1 MSNPFS
7 KTYVSKHGDEVLAG
21 SKQFTRPGSAEPIV
35 ASNGEINA
43 SNKVDLMKGIAQL
56 MALASAGDIKSTHE
70 EKAVASMAEQKQ
82 VLAEAVTAGVHSDAF
97 MALGETMAA
106 QVNETLGR
114 EGFSRKLLQF
124 RQLSNGDVL
133 KVRLRKRD
141 TLAFVTTSN
150 PNVIASVARQQF
162 AIPDMFNLSCN
173 VNIEKIEMAQ
183 DTGDLL
189 QDRYEDALEQM
200 MCAEDRVFL
209 KLAREASGSYNTPFG
224 FSDFTPTVCSSM
236 RTAIQ
241 SNGGI
246 PVTQMLIS
254 FDIWNDIIAQPEFTA
269 WYSEIAKHELVLEGN
284 LGTLMGMN
292 IITDGYRIDTL
303 KVLPERT
310 VYMFGAPETLGV
322 IGQWGDMSV
331 DSVNKAND
339 GQARVGWFIS
349 AIEAMCLGNAR
360 AIVRGQKL

>member
-43 SNKVDLMKGIAQL
+43 SNKEDLMKGISAL
-56 MALASAGDIKSTHE
+56 MALASAGQVKKAE
-70 EKAVASMAEQKQ
+70 EKAVASVADHKAM
-82 VLAEAVTAGVHSDAF
+82 LAEASTNYDAAV
-97 MALGETMAA
+97 ALADTFTA

-114 EGFSRKLLQF
+114 DGFARRLMQF
-124 RQLSNGDVL
+124 RQLNNGDVL

-150 PNVIASVARQQF
+150 PNTIASVARQQF
-162 AIPDMFNLSCN
+162 AIPEMFNISCN
-173 VNIEKIEMAQ
+173 VNIEKIELAQ

-189 QDRYEDALEQM
+189 QDRYEDALEQV

-209 KLAREASGSYNTPFG
+209 KLAREAAGVYNSPFG
-224 FSDFTPTVCSSM
+224 FTNFTPEVCAAM

-241 SNGGI
+241 QNGGI
-246 PVTQMLIS
+246 PVTQMLVS
-254 FDIWNDIIAQPEFTA
+254 YDIWNDIIANPEFTA
-269 WYSEIAKHELVLEGN
+269 FYSEIAKHELVLEGN

-292 IITDGYRIDTL
+292 IVTDGYRIETL
-303 KVLPERT
+303 RVLPQNT

-331 DSVNKAND
+331 DSVNKANF
-339 GQARVGWFIS
+339 GQARLGWFINV
-349 AIEAMCLGNAR
+349 IEAMCIGNAR
-360 AIVRGQKL
+360 SVTMGKRLA

>member
-43 SNKVDLMKGIAQL
+43 SNKEDLMKGISAL
-56 MALASAGDIKSTHE
+56 MALASAGQVKKSE
-70 EKAVASMAEQKQ
+70 EKAVASVADHKAM
-82 VLAEAVTAGVHSDAF
+82 LAEASTNYDAAV
-97 MALGETMAA
+97 ALADTFTA

-114 EGFSRKLLQF
+114 DGFARRLMQF
-124 RQLSNGDVL
+124 RQLNNGDVL

-150 PNVIASVARQQF
+150 PNTIASVARQQF
-162 AIPDMFNLSCN
+162 AIPEMFNISCN
-173 VNIEKIEMAQ
+173 VNIEKIELAQ

-189 QDRYEDALEQM
+189 QDRYEDALEQV

-209 KLAREASGSYNTPFG
+209 KLAREAAGVYNSPFG
-224 FSDFTPTVCSSM
+224 FTNFTPEVCAAM

-241 SNGGI
+241 QNGGI
-246 PVTQMLIS
+246 PVTQMLVS
-254 FDIWNDIIAQPEFTA
+254 YDIWNDIIANPEFTA
-269 WYSEIAKHELVLEGN
+269 FYSEIAKHELVLEGN

-292 IITDGYRIDTL
+292 IVTDGYRIETL
-303 KVLPERT
+303 RVLPQNT

-331 DSVNKAND
+331 DSVNKANF
-339 GQARVGWFIS
+339 GQARLGWFINV
-349 AIEAMCLGNAR
+349 IEAMCIGNAR
-360 AIVRGQKL
+360 SVTMGKRLA

>member
-1 MSNPFS
+1 MYNPFS

-43 SNKVDLMKGIAQL
+43 SNKEDLMKGISAL
-56 MALASAGDIKSTHE
+56 MALASAGQVKKAE
-70 EKAVASMAEQKQ
+70 EKAVASVADHKAM
-82 VLAEAVTAGVHSDAF
+82 LAEASTNYDAAV
-97 MALGETMAA
+97 ALADTFTA

-114 EGFSRKLLQF
+114 DGFARRLMQF
-124 RQLSNGDVL
+124 RQLNNGDVP

-150 PNVIASVARQQF
+150 PNTIASVARQKF
-162 AIPDMFNLSCN
+162 AIPEMFNISCN
-173 VNIEKIEMAQ
+173 VNIEKIELAQ

-189 QDRYEDALEQM
+189 QDRYEDALEQV

-209 KLAREASGSYNTPFG
+209 KLAHEAAGVYNSPFG
-224 FSDFTPTVCSSM
+224 FTNFTPEVCAAM

-241 SNGGI
+241 QNGGI
-246 PVTQMLIS
+246 PVTQMLVS
-254 FDIWNDIIAQPEFTA
+254 YDIWNDIIANPEFTA
-269 WYSEIAKHELVLEGN
+269 FYSEIAKHELVLEGN

-292 IITDGYRIDTL
+292 IVTDGYRIETL
-303 KVLPERT
+303 RVLPQNT

-322 IGQWGDMSV
+322 ICQWGDMSV
-331 DSVNKAND
+331 DSVNKANF
-339 GQARVGWFIS
+339 GQARLGWFINV
-349 AIEAMCLGNAR
+349 IEAMCIGNAR
-360 AIVRGQKL
+360 SVTMGKRLA

>member
-7 KTYVSKHGDEVLAG
+7 KSYQFTNAHGDEVVAG
-21 SKQFTRPGSAEPIV
+21 SQQFTRPGSAEPIV

-43 SNKVDLMKGIAQL
+43 SSKEDLMKGISAL
-56 MALASAGDIKSTHE
+56 MALAGAGKIQKTE
-70 EKAVASMAEQKQ
+70 EKAVASAADHKAMLVEASSNYDSA
-82 VLAEAVTAGVHSDAF
+82 VALAETF
-97 MALGETMAA
+97 TA

-114 EGFSRKLLQF
+114 DGFARRLMQY
-124 RQLSNGDVL
+124 RQLNNGDVL

-141 TLAFVTTSN
+141 TLAFVSTSN
-150 PNVIASVARQQF
+150 PNTIASVARQQF

-189 QDRYEDALEQM
+189 QDRYEDALEQI

-209 KLAREASGSYNTPFG
+209 KMAKQAAGVYNTPFG
-224 FSDFTPTVCSSM
+224 FTNFTPEVCAAM
-236 RTAIQ
+236 RTSIQ

-246 PVTQMLIS
+246 PVTQMLVS
-254 FDIWNDIIAQPEFTA
+254 YDIWNDIIANPEFTA
-269 WYSEIAKHELVLEGN
+269 FYSEIAKHELVLEGN

-292 IITDGYRIDTL
+292 IVTDGYRIETL
-303 KVLPERT
+303 RVLPENT

-331 DSVNKAND
+331 DSVNKANF
-339 GQARVGWFIS
+339 GQARLGWFINV
-349 AIEAMCLGNAR
+349 IEAMCIGNAR
-360 AIVRGQKL
+360 ACSYGKRLA

>member
-43 SNKVDLMKGIAQL
+43 SNKEDLMKGISAL
-56 MALASAGDIKSTHE
+56 MALASAGQVKKAE
-70 EKAVASMAEQKQ
+70 EKAVASVADHKAM
-82 VLAEAVTAGVHSDAF
+82 LAEASTNYDAAV
-97 MALGETMAA
+97 ALADTFTA

-114 EGFSRKLLQF
+114 DGFARRLMQF
-124 RQLSNGDVL
+124 RQLNNGDVL

-150 PNVIASVARQQF
+150 PNTIASVARQQF
-162 AIPDMFNLSCN
+162 AIPEMFNISCN
-173 VNIEKIEMAQ
+173 VNIEKIELAQ

-189 QDRYEDALEQM
+189 QDRYEDALEQV
-200 MCAEDRVFL
+200 MCAEDLVFL
-209 KLAREASGSYNTPFG
+209 KLAREAAGVYNSPFG
-224 FSDFTPTVCSSM
+224 FTNFTPEVCAAM

-241 SNGGI
+241 QNGGI
-246 PVTQMLIS
+246 PVTQMLVS
-254 FDIWNDIIAQPEFTA
+254 YDIWNDIIANPEFTA
-269 WYSEIAKHELVLEGN
+269 FYSEIAKHELVLEGN
-284 LGTLMGMN
+284 IGTLMGMN
-292 IITDGYRIDTL
+292 IVTDGYRIETL
-303 KVLPERT
+303 RVLPQNT

-331 DSVNKAND
+331 DSVNKANF
-339 GQARVGWFIS
+339 GQARLGWFINV
-349 AIEAMCLGNAR
+349 IEAMCIGNAR
-360 AIVRGQKL
+360 SVTMGKRLA

>member
-35 ASNGEINA
+35 AGNGEINA
-43 SNKVDLMKGIAQL
+43 SSKEDLMKGISAL
-56 MALASAGDIKSTHE
+56 MALASAGQVKKAE
-70 EKAVASMAEQKQ
+70 EKAVASVADHKAM
-82 VLAEAVTAGVHSDAF
+82 LAEASTNYDAAV
-97 MALGETMAA
+97 ALADTFTA

-114 EGFSRKLLQF
+114 DGFARRLMQF
-124 RQLSNGDVL
+124 RQLNNGDVL

-150 PNVIASVARQQF
+150 PNTIASVARQQF
-162 AIPDMFNLSCN
+162 AIPEMFNISCN
-173 VNIEKIEMAQ
+173 VNIEKIELAQ

-189 QDRYEDALEQM
+189 QDRYEDALEQV

-209 KLAREASGSYNTPFG
+209 KLAREAAGVYNSPFG
-224 FSDFTPTVCSSM
+224 FTNFTPEVCAAM

-241 SNGGI
+241 QNGGI
-246 PVTQMLIS
+246 PVTQMLVCY
-254 FDIWNDIIAQPEFTA
+254 DIWNDIIANPEFTA
-269 WYSEIAKHELVLEGN
+269 FYSEIAKHELVLEGN
-284 LGTLMGMN
+284 IGTLMGMN
-292 IITDGYRIDTL
+292 IVTDGYRIETL
-303 KVLPERT
+303 RVLPQNT

-331 DSVNKAND
+331 DSVNKANF
-339 GQARVGWFIS
+339 GQARLGWFINV
-349 AIEAMCLGNAR
+349 IEAMCIGNAR
-360 AIVRGQKL
+360 SVTMGKRLA

>member
-43 SNKVDLMKGIAQL
+43 SNKEDLMKGISAL
-56 MALASAGDIKSTHE
+56 MALASAGQVKKAE
-70 EKAVASMAEQKQ
+70 EKAVASVADHKAM
-82 VLAEAVTAGVHSDAF
+82 LAEASTNYDAAV
-97 MALGETMAA
+97 ALADTFTA

-114 EGFSRKLLQF
+114 DGFARRLMQF
-124 RQLSNGDVL
+124 RQLNNGDVL

-150 PNVIASVARQQF
+150 PNTIASVARQQF
-162 AIPDMFNLSCN
+162 AIPEMFNISCN
-173 VNIEKIEMAQ
+173 VNIEKIELAQ

-189 QDRYEDALEQM
+189 QDRYEDALEQV

-209 KLAREASGSYNTPFG
+209 KLAREAAGVYNSPFG
-224 FSDFTPTVCSSM
+224 FTNFTPEVCAAM

-241 SNGGI
+241 QNGGI
-246 PVTQMLIS
+246 PVTQMLVS
-254 FDIWNDIIAQPEFTA
+254 YDIWNDILANPEFTA
-269 WYSEIAKHELVLEGN
+269 FYSEIAKHEIVLEGN
-284 LGTLMGMN
+284 IGTLMGMN
-292 IITDGYRIDTL
+292 IVTDGYRIETL
-303 KVLPERT
+303 RVLPQNT

-331 DSVNKAND
+331 DSVNKANF
-339 GQARVGWFIS
+339 GQARLGWFINV
-349 AIEAMCLGNAR
+349 IEAMCIGNAR
-360 AIVRGQKL
+360 SVTMGKRLA

>member
-43 SNKVDLMKGIAQL
+43 SNKEDLMKGISAL
-56 MALASAGDIKSTHE
+56 MALASAGKVKKAE
-70 EKAVASMAEQKQ
+70 EKAVASVADHKAM
-82 VLAEAVTAGVHSDAF
+82 LAEASTNYDAAV
-97 MALGETMAA
+97 ALADTFTS

-114 EGFSRKLLQF
+114 DGFARRLMQF
-124 RQLSNGDVL
+124 RQLNNGDVL

-150 PNVIASVARQQF
+150 PNTIASVARQQF
-162 AIPDMFNLSCN
+162 AIPEMFNISCN
-173 VNIEKIEMAQ
+173 VNIEKIELAQ

-189 QDRYEDALEQM
+189 QDRYEDALEQV

-209 KLAREASGSYNTPFG
+209 KLAREAAGVYNSPFG
-224 FSDFTPTVCSSM
+224 FTNFTPEVCAAM

-241 SNGGI
+241 QNGGI
-246 PVTQMLIS
+246 PVTQMLVS
-254 FDIWNDIIAQPEFTA
+254 YDIWNDIIANPEFTA
-269 WYSEIAKHELVLEGN
+269 FYSEIAKHELVLEGN

-292 IITDGYRIDTL
+292 IVTDGYRIETL
-303 KVLPERT
+303 RVLPQNT

-331 DSVNKAND
+331 DSVNKANF
-339 GQARVGWFIS
+339 GQARLGWFINV
-349 AIEAMCLGNAR
+349 IEAMCIGNAR
-360 AIVRGQKL
+360 SVTMGKRLA

>member
-43 SNKVDLMKGIAQL
+43 SNKEDLMKGISAL
-56 MALASAGDIKSTHE
+56 MALASAGQVKKAE
-70 EKAVASMAEQKQ
+70 EKAVASVADHKAM
-82 VLAEAVTAGVHSDAF
+82 LAEASTNYDAAV
-97 MALGETMAA
+97 ALADTFTA

-114 EGFSRKLLQF
+114 DGFARRLMQF
-124 RQLSNGDVL
+124 RQLNNGDVL

-150 PNVIASVARQQF
+150 PNTIASVARQQF
-162 AIPDMFNLSCN
+162 AIPEMFNISCN
-173 VNIEKIEMAQ
+173 VNIEKIELAQ

-189 QDRYEDALEQM
+189 QDRYEDALEQV

-209 KLAREASGSYNTPFG
+209 KLAREAAGVYNSPFG
-224 FSDFTPTVCSSM
+224 FTNFTPEVCAAM

-241 SNGGI
+241 QNGGI
-246 PVTQMLIS
+246 PVTQMLVS
-254 FDIWNDIIAQPEFTA
+254 YDIWNDIIANPEFTA
-269 WYSEIAKHELVLEGN
+269 FYSEIAKHELVLEGN
-284 LGTLMGMN
+284 IGTLMGMN
-292 IITDGYRIDTL
+292 IVTDGYRIETL
-303 KVLPERT
+303 RVLPQNT

-331 DSVNKAND
+331 DSVNKANF
-339 GQARVGWFIS
+339 GQARLGWFINV
-349 AIEAMCLGNAR
+349 IEAMCIGNAR
-360 AIVRGQKL
+360 SVTMGKRLA